1 MPPKVLNLLFVRA
14 LADRLRNLPIIVNA
28 VDPGYAISEL
38 RRNVQGFTIYLYFY
52 FMDLL
57 LALPTEKS
65 SRRLVWGAL
74 GEQEDE
80 EKMRGAYIGGSRVV
94 EPSDFVLGGEGQQV
108 QEKIWVCAPC
118 IIEFYV
124 FNK

>member
-1 MPPKVLNLLFVRA
+1 LFFVRA
-14 LADRLRNLPIIVNA
+14 LADRLRNVPIIVNA

-38 RRNVQGFTIYLYFY
+38 RRNVQEFSISLYFY

-57 LALPTEKS
+57 LALPAEKS

-74 GEQEDE
+74 GKQEDE
-80 EKMRGAYIGGSRVV
+80 EKMHGAYIGGSQIV
-94 EPSDFVLGGEGQQV
+94 EPSDFVLSDEGQQV

-118 IIEFYV
+118 IIKFCV